1 VALEHKNVYSIVI
14 EFVNEYWSVIP
25 YSFVMQLATTVLSK
39 QRGLF
44 VGKTKVTFEGYEEGV
59 GDG

>member
-1 VALEHKNVYSIVI
+1 VALEHENVYSNVI
-14 EFVNEYWSVIP
+14 EFVNEDWIVIA
-25 YSFVMQLATTVLSK
+25 YSFVMQLAITVLSK
-39 QRGLF
+39 QRGLV